1 MYLAI
6 ISFSICISCQ
16 LNFSSS
22 VDIFFFLQLPPL
34 NNTKDGPVQVYKVN
48 TDIGGY
54 IQTRPSNSKD
64 RIVDRLAGISQ
75 QDGLQ
80 KT

>member
-16 LNFSSS
+16 LNFFSS
-22 VDIFFFLQLPPL
+22 VDIVFFLQLPPL
-34 NNTKDGPVQVYKVN
+34 NNTKDGPVQVYKVK

-54 IQTRPSNSKD
+54 RLLSNSKN
-64 RIVDRLAGISQ
+64 RIVNRLAGISQ
-75 QDGLQ
+75 QAGLL